1 MPDKEQEKKNQR
13 NQYMLLFSSF
23 EYQWLGHTDLSITGF
38 ILFTFNT
45 TGFSKDCIEWPL
57 VWENFWYSA
66 KNVTTSELT
75 EMIMMPIYRWF
86 KLYWLI
92 SLFHKVI
99 WQRLSLKT
107 KHKLK
112 WSSCFNK
119 KEQELLKL
127 DTFIHH
133 LKIERLPFECCRQVF
148 HGDDQAELQ
157 DRNTFMRS
165 EESKEIN

>member
-13 NQYMLLFSSF
+13 NTYMLLFSSF

-45 TGFSKDCIEWPL
+45 TGFSKDCMEWPL

-66 KNVTTSELT
+66 KNITTSELI

-86 KLYWLI
+86 KLYWMI

-99 WQRLSLKT
+99 WQRLSLKNKT
-107 KHKLK
+107 QIEMVVLFQQEGTRAFKTRYLYTPSQNWKAPLRMLLSSVSWRWSGRTPRPKHLHEVRGK
-112 WSSCFNK
+112 
-119 KEQELLKL
+119 Q
-127 DTFIHH
+127 
-133 LKIERLPFECCRQVF
+133 
-148 HGDDQAELQ
+148 
-157 DRNTFMRS
+157 RN
-165 EESKEIN
+165 